1 MFLTSVPSLSHTW
14 PGHPENAARVPAI
27 LKVIQSSV
35 ISHQCFS
42 VEPRPATMEELT
54 RVHPRDFVE
63 ALERVMAQAPG
74 YVDHAPTYITPESFE
89 CARLAAG
96 AACAV
101 VEQSL
106 IPNPSPP
113 EGLGI
118 RDYSAFALIRPPG
131 HHATPTQAMGFCLFN
146 NIAIAA
152 RHAQALGARKV
163 MIVDFDVHHGNGTQA
178 AFYED
183 DSVLFVSTHQDGIYP
198 MSGEVEETG
207 EEAGRGYTVNVP
219 LPAGAGDAAAEG
231 IMAEIIRPLADRFQ
245 PNMLLVSAG
254 YDAHWKD
261 PLAALQFTCTGYY
274 RMVHALREIALQHC
288 VGRIVCVLE
297 GGYDLDAL
305 AHSAL
310 ASVHALL
317 GHDSAPDPL
326 GPAPYREPDVSALI
340 AQVRALHG
348 L

>member
-1 MFLTSVPSLSHTW
+1 MRLAAVPSPTHTW

-35 ISHQCFS
+35 ISEQCVR

-74 YVDHAPTYITPESFE
+74 YVDHAPTYITPESFK

-101 VEQSL
+101 AENSL
-106 IPNPSPP
+106 ISNSPNK
-113 EGLGI
+113 EIGGLDDCG
-118 RDYSAFALIRPPG
+118 FAIVRPPG
-131 HHATPTQAMGFCLFN
+131 HHATPDVVMGFCLLN
-146 NIAIAA
+146 NVAIAA
-152 RHAQALGARKV
+152 RHAQSLGARRV
-163 MIVDFDVHHGNGTQA
+163 MIVDFDVHHGNGTQS

-198 MSGEVEETG
+198 MSGEVEEIG
-207 EEAGRGYTVNVP
+207 DEAGRGYNVNVP
-219 LPAGAGDAAAEG
+219 LPAGAGDGAAERVL
-231 IMAEIIRPLADRFQ
+231 AEVIHPLADRFR
-245 PNMLLVSAG
+245 PDMILISAG

-261 PLAALQFTCTGYY
+261 PLAALQFTCAGYY
-274 RMVHALREIALQHC
+274 RMVRALREIAQQHC
-288 VGRIVCVLE
+288 DGRIVCVLE

-305 AHSAL
+305 AQSVL
-310 ASVHALL
+310 ASLHALL
-317 GHDSAPDPL
+317 GLDAPPDPL
-326 GPAPYREPDVSALI
+326 GPAPYREPDVRDLI
-340 AQVRALHG
+340 AQVRSMHDL
-348 L
+348 